1 MEKNTILA
9 SNKIVRKEKL
19 YATDLAKQTLILLI
33 LGARMFIFKN
43 LGLHMCFAPGL
54 VQDGKMKACR
64 SRMKFSIKFF
74 CKMSYGYY
82 YFCSGLSTYMNMIF
96 TAKICLTQVQ
106 SHGKSW
112 YKWSNQ
118 ESVEKK
124 YEMSLNR
131 DMAGNKNVP
140 IL

>member
-1 MEKNTILA
+1 
-9 SNKIVRKEKL
+9 
-19 YATDLAKQTLILLI
+19 
-33 LGARMFIFKN
+33 MFIFKN

-96 TAKICLTQVQ
+96 TAKICLTQVLLDYGLSGASRLVLANTRLAKALDQ
-106 SHGKSW
+106 
-112 YKWSNQ
+112 
-118 ESVEKK
+118 V
-124 YEMSLNR
+124 
-131 DMAGNKNVP
+131 D
-140 IL
+140 